1 MRTSFKV
8 FVTDR
13 RTDGQRDGQTDEWDL
28 MSPRFRE
35 SGGQKSLDTFSI
47 LLHIYVA
54 IHFTLFSTA
63 YIVYIVFSCGTCHL
77 YVGKIYV
84 NVLFVFCIKVP
95 SATWHFT
102 TGTFSHI
109 CVICVLHKG
118 AICHMALYN
127 TEIFSFLCSAE
138 RCHLHNCKYL
148 INYQVQIIDPT
159 IYDIDWCEVHLS
171 KKAAFNLKNWIFHD
185 GPNL

>member
-1 MRTSFKV
+1 MEYLWRVWHTRREHLPFRAPGSFFLTYAHIVEIKFPSVTWFFRLLTSKITRYF
-8 FVTDR
+8 
-13 RTDGQRDGQTDEWDL
+13 
-28 MSPRFRE
+28 
-35 SGGQKSLDTFSI
+35 LDFAAY
-47 LLHIYVA
+47 IYVA

-63 YIVYIVFSCGTCHL
+63 YIVYIVFSCCTCHL
-77 YVGKIYV
+77 YVGKIYT

-109 CVICVLHKG
+109 CVICFLHKG

-148 INYQVQIIDPT
+148 INYQVLIIDPT
-159 IYDIDWCEVHLS
+159 IYDKDWCEVHLS
-171 KKAAFNLKNWIFHD
+171 KKA
-185 GPNL
+185 

>member
-1 MRTSFKV
+1 
-8 FVTDR
+8 
-13 RTDGQRDGQTDEWDL
+13 

-159 IYDIDWCEVHLS
+159 IYDID
-171 KKAAFNLKNWIFHD
+171 
-185 GPNL
+185 